1 MKRFLFL
8 ASLVSGLFCIGARM
22 DLQAQNQTGGKILI
36 AYFSWAHNT
45 EPPRSNRNLDGT
57 SGASAVVPGDT
68 GKIAGFIRNRVN
80 APVHIITVDH
90 KYANNYNDC
99 YYEGLH
105 ERDANIRH
113 RLTSRV
119 ADMDSYDVIF
129 LGFPNWW
136 YGLPMAVYSF
146 LEGYDF
152 SGKTIIP
159 FVTHGTGGLAG
170 TIRQL
175 TAALP
180 GNCKILRAF
189 DVYERNVNSAQNN
202 VNAWLAG
209 LGY

>member
-1 MKRFLFL
+1 MKKLL
-8 ASLVSGLFCIGARM
+8 ALVFVAMAVLSVSAQTAP
-22 DLQAQNQTGGKILI
+22 QADKVLI
-36 AYFSWAHNT
+36 AYFSWAHNAQ
-45 EPPRSNRNLDGT
+45 PPSPTDRTVDAIG
-57 SGASAVVPGDT
+57 GASVFVPGNT
-68 GKIAGFIRNRVN
+68 GKIAEFIRSRVN

-90 KYANNYNDC
+90 KYPNNYNDC
-99 YYEGLH
+99 VSEGNR
-105 ERDANIRH
+105 ERNANTRH
-113 RLTSRV
+113 RLTSHV
-119 ADMDSYDVIF
+119 ADMNNYDVIF

-136 YGLPMAVYSF
+136 YGLPMPVYSF

-180 GNCKILRAF
+180 GDCKILRAYNIS
-189 DVYERNVNSAQNN
+189 DRNINSAQNS
-202 VNAWLAG
+202 VNTWLAG